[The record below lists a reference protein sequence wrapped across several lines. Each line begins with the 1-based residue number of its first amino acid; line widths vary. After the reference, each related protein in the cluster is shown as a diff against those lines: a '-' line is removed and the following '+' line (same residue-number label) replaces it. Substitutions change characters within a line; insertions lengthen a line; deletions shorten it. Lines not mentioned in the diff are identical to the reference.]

1 MMAASRRILMVV
13 SLVCASVLSGCATRQ
28 NPDPLESW
36 NRKVYSFNDGLD
48 RRVVRPAAQA
58 YQAVTPDF
66 FRTGVS
72 NFFGNFKDMWSTT
85 NLFLQ
90 GRFGDGTV
98 GVLRVGMNTTLGLGG
113 ILDVATPMR
122 LYKSNEDF
130 GQTLGVWGMGPGAY
144 IVWPLFGPST
154 VRDSLGMPGEM
165 YFSPTTL
172 THNSAAINRMRSS
185 VSSIR
190 APISW
195 GRRACWMTWRSTN
208 MPSCGMPTC
217 KEGRIWSTTAIRP
230 MTRTTMHLQVQMT
243 RQASKSISKKH
254 VLRMWRAR
262 VKGWRIGQYGNAHAV
277 TQRSEF

>member
-1 MMAASRRILMVV
+1 MMAVSRRILMIA
-13 SLVCASVLSGCATRQ
+13 SLVCATVLSGCATRQ

-48 RRVVRPAAQA
+48 RHVVRPAAQA

-90 GRFGDGTV
+90 GRFADGTV

-154 VRDSLGMPGEM
+154 LRDSLGMPGEM
-165 YFSPTTL
+165 YFSPTAL
-172 THNSAAINRMRSS
+172 TRDAAAINRMRV
-185 VSSIR
+185 VSILNTR
-190 APISW
+190 ANYL
-195 GRRACWMTWRSTN
+195 GATGLMDDVALDQYAFLRDAFLQRRQNLVYNGDPPDDEDDDAPASADD
-208 MPSCGMPTC
+208 PSG
-217 KEGRIWSTTAIRP
+217 E
-230 MTRTTMHLQVQMT
+230 
-243 RQASKSISKKH
+243 
-254 VLRMWRAR
+254 
-262 VKGWRIGQYGNAHAV
+262 
-277 TQRSEF
+277 